1 MSQIIQISNFF
12 RYQNP
17 IKFNLK
23 FITKIFVLLL
33 FIPSVLFAQSTLSE
47 RNKTIEISEITF
59 SFDEFSIIPNSLIIH
74 LEDSTVVNSE
84 KYLLNEIDANIKFT
98 DSSFIGETILMNYQ
112 VYPVLLSKTYY
123 HRKLNFIEPENN
135 SDKYWNKKTST
146 KNTENFS
153 LNKEGNISRTIMT
166 GNSQDLSVL
175 LNIDLR
181 ISGNLSDNLK
191 IQAVISDNNLP
202 FQEDGSSY
210 KLQEFDKVYIRI
222 FDKENELISGDI
234 TSKSNSRFLNFRKKS
249 KGIIYNSSREKN
261 NLLLKSST
269 SVSMSK
275 GKYATNNFM
284 GTEGNQGPYKLK
296 GINGESYIVVLSGT
310 EKIFMDG
317 NLLKRGE
324 ENDYIINY
332 NSSEIIFTNKNII
345 TKDKRFYVEFE
356 YNDRSYAQSTIFSNQ
371 EIKTEKVLFNF
382 NFYSESDWK
391 NQNYLTDLSDN
402 DKKILSESGDN
413 ETQILS
419 NSIDSVSYN
428 NEIILY
434 KKMDT
439 TISGIP
445 IIYYK
450 FSNNQDSAYYQIKF
464 TQVDQNNGDYILK
477 EEGMNGRIFSWIT
490 PISIGGDL
498 VSQGNFT
505 PNIRIVSPKSKNIIS
520 AELKYNI
527 SEKINTTANFTFQ
540 NLDKNLFSDLD
551 DSDNNSIST
560 FFEFDWL
567 ILKNKKMQI
576 SSKNSV
582 EYINEKYEGVIR
594 YKEVEF
600 NRKWNIPDIIGNQT
614 LLNHQLLLLADENN
628 FLEYQFQNLRIGDT
642 YSGVKNIGKIKYL
655 KSETELNINA
665 DFSDIQAENY
675 KSSLLFYNS
684 HLVKKW
690 KYLDFDLTLNS
701 EKQDNFD
708 KAGILQENTFSFTEF
723 STEVMDKKEI
733 VSLKHKMRSDTKE
746 QKEYSNAN
754 QINVSYNLKENK
766 NIKYYNDIIFR
777 KLNFIPDSLSSENNL
792 LSNNRLTLNL
802 WNNLIQT
809 NSNYE
814 IGKGKEAKKVKSFI
828 KVPTGMGTHNWIDNN
843 NNGIQEINEFVI
855 ALFQDEADYVSLIL
869 PSSELENI
877 YLLNYSQNI
886 NINLKEI
893 SNHRFIKRLSISNI
907 YQLQNKNKE
916 VSYNPFSGNLMD
928 SSINFMNQN
937 INSLW
942 YNRNN
947 KKFSLLFSNKQS
959 VVQNSFSYGTDKQ
972 EILENKIESNFSL
985 FRKLQ
990 NNMSFT
996 FGEKE
1001 NISDFFSSKNYQ
1013 YKYQNFSES
1022 VMINTNKKSSFSL
1035 DYSFKSKNVSEEEID
1050 LTLHEIGVE
1059 LDREISEKS
1068 NFKSHCKYI
1077 NIEYSGSDNS
1087 ILSYELMEGLSNGN
1101 NLVWGINYNN
1111 RLKNNLQINLQYS
1124 GRKSENSEIKHIGNM
1139 GITAYF

>member
-1 MSQIIQISNFF
+1 M
-12 RYQNP
+12 
-17 IKFNLK
+17 
-23 FITKIFVLLL
+23 
-33 FIPSVLFAQSTLSE
+33 LFAQSTLSE
-47 RNKTIEISEITF
+47 RNKTVEISEFTF
-59 SFDEFSIIPNSLIIH
+59 SFDEFSIIPNSLTIH
-74 LEDSTVVNSE
+74 LEDSTVVSSE

-123 HRKLNFIEPENN
+123 HRKLNFVEPENN
-135 SDKYWNKKTST
+135 SDKYWNKKTSAT
-146 KNTENFS
+146 NTENSS

-175 LNIDLR
+175 SNIDLR

-234 TSKSNSRFLNFRKKS
+234 LSKSNSRFVNFRKKS

-261 NLLLKSST
+261 NLLFKSST

-284 GTEGNQGPYKLK
+284 GIEGNQGPYKLN
-296 GINGESYIVVLSGT
+296 GVNGESYIVVLSGT

-317 NLLKRGE
+317 TLLKRGE
-324 ENDYIINY
+324 ENDYIIHY
-332 NSSEIIFTNKNII
+332 NTSEIIFTNKNII

-371 EIKTEKVLFNF
+371 KIKTEKVLFNF

-391 NQNYLTDLSDN
+391 NQNYLTELSDD
-402 DKKILSESGDN
+402 DKQILSGSGDN
-413 ETQILS
+413 ETQIFS
-419 NSIDSVSYN
+419 NSIDSVAYN
-428 NEIILY
+428 NEVILY

-445 IIYYK
+445 VIYYK

-464 TQVDQNNGDYILK
+464 TQVDHNNGDYILK
-477 EEGMNGRIFSWIT
+477 EEGMNGRVFSWIP
-490 PISIGGDL
+490 PILINGDL

-520 AELKYNI
+520 TELKYNI

-551 DSDNNSIST
+551 DSDNNSIAT
-560 FFEFDWL
+560 FFEFDYL
-567 ILKNKKMQI
+567 IFQNKKIQI

-582 EYINEKYEGVIR
+582 EYISKEYEGVIR

-600 NRKWNIPDIIGNQT
+600 DRNWNISNIIGNQT
-614 LLNHQLLLLADENN
+614 LLNHQLFLLADENN

-642 YSGVKNIGKIKYL
+642 YYGVKNIGKIKL
-655 KSETELNINA
+655 NRSKTELNINA

-684 HLVKKW
+684 NLIKKM
-690 KYLDFDLTLNS
+690 KYLDFGLTLNS
-701 EKQDNFD
+701 ERQDNFD
-708 KAGILQENTFSFTEF
+708 ETGNLQENSFSFTEF

-733 VSLKHKMRSDTKE
+733 VSLKYKMRSDTKE

-754 QINVSYNLKENK
+754 QINVSYILKENK

-777 KLNFIPDSLSSENNL
+777 KLNFIPDSLSDENNL

-802 WNNLIQT
+802 WNNLLQL
-809 NSNYE
+809 NSKYE

-855 ALFQDEADYVSLIL
+855 ALFQDEADYVSLTL

-877 YLLNYSQNI
+877 YLLNYNQNI
-886 NINLKEI
+886 NINLKQI
-893 SNHRFIKRLSISNI
+893 SNHRFIKRLYISNI

-916 VSYNPFSGNLMD
+916 INYNPFSENLPD
-928 SSINFMNQN
+928 SSIHLLNQN
-937 INSLW
+937 ISSLW

-947 KKFSLLFSNKQS
+947 KKFSLLFSNKKS
-959 VVQNSFSYGTDKQ
+959 VVQNSFSYGTDRQ
-972 EILENKIESNFSL
+972 EILENKIESNFLL
-985 FRKLQ
+985 FEKLQ
-990 NNMSFT
+990 NNISFT
-996 FGEKE
+996 FGDKE

-1013 YKYQNFSES
+1013 YKYQNFSEK
-1022 VMINTNKKSSFSL
+1022 ILLITNKKSSFSL
-1035 DYSFKSKNVSEEEID
+1035 DYSFKSKNVSEEEVN

-1059 LDREISEKS
+1059 LDRTISEKS
-1068 NFKSHCKYI
+1068 NFQSHCKYV

-1087 ILSYELMEGLSNGN
+1087 ILNYELMEGLSNGN
-1101 NLVWGINYNN
+1101 NFVWGINYNN
-1111 RLKNNLQINLQYS
+1111 KLKNNLQINLQYS
-1124 GRKSENSEIKHIGNM
+1124 GRKSENSGIKHIGNM